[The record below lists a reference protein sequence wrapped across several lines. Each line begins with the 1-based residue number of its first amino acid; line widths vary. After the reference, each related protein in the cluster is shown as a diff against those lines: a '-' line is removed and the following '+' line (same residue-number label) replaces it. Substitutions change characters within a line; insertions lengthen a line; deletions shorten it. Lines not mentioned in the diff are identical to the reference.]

1 MNYESVNSICG
12 IWGTLALGLFSVG
25 PHVFPWSVKNLSPAK
40 GLFLGG
46 GLDQIIAQL
55 MGIVSVGIFTIIFS
69 LIAWFVIALT
79 IDLRVSEE
87 EEIEGLDLSE
97 HGMSAYDITPEE

>member
-1 MNYESVNSICG
+1 
-12 IWGTLALGLFSVG
+12 
-25 PHVFPWSVKNLSPAK
+25 HVFPWSVKNLSPAK